1 MVLWGAAIANVVGAG
16 LMGVTAA
23 EMLGVTVKSVKKIGN
38 DNQEQP
44 QKKKQTKSSNKTF
57 GNIKLY

>member
-16 LMGVTAA
+16 LVGVTAA
-23 EMLGVTVKSVKKIGN
+23 EMLGVTVKSINKISDDTRGTTKR
-38 DNQEQP
+38 
-44 QKKKQTKSSNKTF
+44 KKKTSNKQF